1 MPPPAATSFPA
12 FRGPHPDEPAI
23 LGLIDAV
30 VYDWNVADDTL
41 RWGANVGHVL
51 KDFPC
56 EALATGAAFAQCEAT
71 DQGPSRGAHLLSAA
85 GRDQG
90 EGVPYSFC
98 GLLRA
103 PNGALLEI
111 VDFGRRFMDPIG
123 RPARAHGLLRVIKT
137 HRDAEAG
144 AIEKVSGPTSRPELI
159 AAILAQ
165 AASTNFPERR
175 FAVAVIGVDGF
186 EAFNARRGFQA
197 GDDLLDEV
205 GRRIAKRLRAG
216 DGLARHSGATFLALL
231 AMGPKDTGEVAAQK
245 LAERLNDAPFDIGG
259 IAERVTLRIGLAL
272 GAGRARGA
280 EALIQQAEEALVE
293 AAAEGASFAGFEA
306 GEARRAARRREMDDL
321 SRLNAAIDTGSFALA
336 YQPIRP
342 LSAGQPIIY
351 EGLARLVDAE
361 GATISP
367 AAWLAL
373 AERHGRIAEIDQ
385 LIVRCALAKLIA
397 RPDVTLSINV
407 SPLTLRQPAF
417 LAELRA
423 TLTGRPAL
431 ARRLVIEIVETAALH
446 DVEAIAESFADLR
459 ALGLRLAMDDFGAGH
474 TSLKNLRA
482 LKADIVKIDGAFV
495 QNLARSSDDRFY
507 VRELIALARRIG
519 AKIVA
524 EWVEDS
530 ETLAMLRAWG
540 CDYAQG
546 HHTGAPDFAIPREE
560 DAIAAVA

>member
-1 MPPPAATSFPA
+1 M
-12 FRGPHPDEPAI
+12 
-23 LGLIDAV
+23 
-30 VYDWNVADDTL
+30 
-41 RWGANVGHVL
+41 
-51 KDFPC
+51 
-56 EALATGAAFAQCEAT
+56 
-71 DQGPSRGAHLLSAA
+71 
-85 GRDQG
+85 
-90 EGVPYSFC
+90 
-98 GLLRA
+98 
-103 PNGALLEI
+103 
-111 VDFGRRFMDPIG
+111 
-123 RPARAHGLLRVIKT
+123 
-137 HRDAEAG
+137 
-144 AIEKVSGPTSRPELI
+144 
-159 AAILAQ
+159 
-165 AASTNFPERR
+165 
-175 FAVAVIGVDGF
+175 
-186 EAFNARRGFQA
+186 
-197 GDDLLDEV
+197 
-205 GRRIAKRLRAG
+205 
-216 DGLARHSGATFLALL
+216 
-231 AMGPKDTGEVAAQK
+231 
-245 LAERLNDAPFDIGG
+245 
-259 IAERVTLRIGLAL
+259 
-272 GAGRARGA
+272 
-280 EALIQQAEEALVE
+280 
-293 AAAEGASFAGFEA
+293 
-306 GEARRAARRREMDDL
+306 
-321 SRLNAAIDTGSFALA
+321 
-336 YQPIRP
+336 
-342 LSAGQPIIY
+342 SAGQPIIY

-431 ARRLVIEIVETAALH
+431 ARRLVIEIVETAALD